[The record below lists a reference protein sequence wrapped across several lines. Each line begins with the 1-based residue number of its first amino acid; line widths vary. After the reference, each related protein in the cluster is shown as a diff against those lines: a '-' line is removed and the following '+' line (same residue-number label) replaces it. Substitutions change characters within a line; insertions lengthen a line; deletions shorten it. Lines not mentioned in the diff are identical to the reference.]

1 MAGQPLSPCWL
12 RCGVVTECTMG
23 ALCEGWRV
31 CLGGLKDR
39 PRGSPSE
46 TSLPRFWGRR
56 AMGLTDARLAHFVP
70 DCTLDLMGN
79 IFMQFQV
86 PKKGTNAQ
94 WETGERQSAGGSESS
109 CKTGSALTWEDQQS
123 FLHEVSLGCGMM
135 EY

>member
-86 PKKGTNAQ
+86 CGRATKAQ
-94 WETGERQSAGGSESS
+94 
-109 CKTGSALTWEDQQS
+109 
-123 FLHEVSLGCGMM
+123 
-135 EY
+135 